1 MVAELLAEIAWPLEV
16 ELDDGGLNFSM
27 VSVVQRDLEVETL
40 VLQFIL
46 DHRTNFSFELVC
58 VFGGDRAN

>member
-46 DHRTNFSFELVC
+46 DHRTNFSFELAC